1 MISDEKMTEWR
12 DIWQEII
19 ETSRLT
25 LIEETQNYKHLQSS
39 ILNNDKDS
47 KDVETSTPITTRN
60 HQASIKINIPRIK

>member
-25 LIEETQNYKHLQSS
+25 LIEDQYCATFYSNF
-39 ILNNDKDS
+39 N
-47 KDVETSTPITTRN
+47 
-60 HQASIKINIPRIK
+60 